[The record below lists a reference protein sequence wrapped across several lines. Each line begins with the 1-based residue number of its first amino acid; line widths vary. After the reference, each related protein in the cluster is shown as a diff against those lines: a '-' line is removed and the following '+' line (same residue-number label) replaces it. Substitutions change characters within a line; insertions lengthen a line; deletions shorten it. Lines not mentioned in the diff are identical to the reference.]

1 MTNVIVIG
9 GGPAGLMASVAAAE
23 HGAGVTL
30 IDKGS
35 KLGRKL
41 AISGGGRCNVTNRM
55 ERKEL
60 IEHIPG
66 NGKFMHSPFSIFDNE
81 NIIHFFENLG
91 IDLKEEDMGRMFPV
105 NDKAVTVVNTL
116 LNEMERLGVHTRT
129 KTTVASIDYSED
141 HVRGLYLEDGTYLQ
155 ADRIIIASG
164 GKSVPKTG
172 STGDGYPW
180 AEAAGHTITE
190 LYPTEV
196 PITSPAAYIQ
206 DRTLQ
211 GISLSGVA
219 LTVYRPGGKAI
230 KTHTGD
236 MIFTHFGVS
245 GPIGLRCSQYVVK
258 ALKKYKAEQIEL
270 GLSLYPE
277 ENHESMF
284 QRLVSLKKTH
294 EAKTVKNALKGLTM
308 ERLLLF
314 FLQEAG
320 ISSTM
325 TIGEAANK
333 KLRNLALLFTDFRFP
348 ADGTLSIEEAFVTGG
363 GVSIKEVFP
372 KRLESRLKSGL
383 FFCGEILDI
392 HGYTGGFN
400 ITCAF
405 STGYT
410 AGKAASELPIVQS
423 ETPPSY
429 SKS

>member
-9 GGPAGLMASVAAAE
+9 GGPAGLMASVAAAK
-23 HGAGVTL
+23 HGADVTL

-81 NIIHFFENLG
+81 NIIRFFENLG
-91 IDLKEEDMGRMFPV
+91 IDLKEEDMGRMFPI
-105 NDKAVTVVNTL
+105 NDKAITVVNTL
-116 LNEMERLGVHTRT
+116 LDEMERLGVQTRT
-129 KTTVASIDYSED
+129 NTKVASIDYGNTK
-141 HVRGLYLEDGTYLQ
+141 VQGLYLEDGTYLQ
-155 ADRIIIASG
+155 ADRVIIASG

-196 PITSPAAYIQ
+196 PITSPAVYIQ

-258 ALKKYKAEQIEL
+258 ALKKYKADQIEL

-294 EAKTVKNALKGLTM
+294 EAKTVKNALKGLTT

-333 KLRNLALLFTDFRFP
+333 KLRALALLFTDFRFP

-410 AGKAASELPIVQS
+410 AGKSASEQPTEQS
-423 ETPPSY
+423 EKHPSY